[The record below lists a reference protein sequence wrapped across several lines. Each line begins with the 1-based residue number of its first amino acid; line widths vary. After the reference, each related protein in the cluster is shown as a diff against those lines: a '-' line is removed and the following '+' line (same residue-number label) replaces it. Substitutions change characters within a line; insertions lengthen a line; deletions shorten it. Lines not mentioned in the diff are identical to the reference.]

1 MDGQR
6 GKYLVRWYPLCSTTY
21 HILWSRSLCPADEL
35 TIGDRINC
43 HGVLEESVEQE
54 ATSSRTPSVETERVF
69 IEVVVHMLLAHSPLG
84 GFQVASVSAEK
95 PPGGHVASVG
105 ALVRHAGS

>member
-1 MDGQR
+1 MCLEAGTAEVVSEAVVYRTVREIIFQWKIMASK
-6 GKYLVRWYPLCSTTY
+6 GVSTLLYHLPYLVVAFAL
-21 HILWSRSLCPADEL
+21 PADEL

-69 IEVVVHMLLAHSPLG
+69 IEVVVHMLLAHSPL
-84 GFQVASVSAEK
+84 
-95 PPGGHVASVG
+95 VG
-105 ALVRHAGS
+105 SK

>member
-1 MDGQR
+1 MYITLKGVSTLLYHLP
-6 GKYLVRWYPLCSTTY
+6 YLVVAFAL
-21 HILWSRSLCPADEL
+21 PADEL

-69 IEVVVHMLLAHSPLG
+69 IEVVVHMLLAHSPL
-84 GFQVASVSAEK
+84 
-95 PPGGHVASVG
+95 VG
-105 ALVRHAGS
+105 SK

>member
-1 MDGQR
+1 MSENQETLKIPLPKGWKKHVR
-6 GKYLVRWYPLCSTTY
+6 SAVLHVISLALYSAKGVSTSLYHLPYLVVAFAL
-21 HILWSRSLCPADEL
+21 PADEL

-69 IEVVVHMLLAHSPLG
+69 IEVVVHMLLAHSPL
-84 GFQVASVSAEK
+84 
-95 PPGGHVASVG
+95 VG
-105 ALVRHAGS
+105 SK